1 MLRFLSLETV
11 DAAVSAALIN
21 LHLFI
26 AAGLA
31 ILILGE
37 AVTMPLSA
45 LFLRNIDRI
54 STRLVAGTL
63 LIVLG
68 VCLITAR

>member
-1 MLRFLSLETV
+1 V
-11 DAAVSAALIN
+11 DAAVSTALIN

-37 AVTMPLSA
+37 AVAMPLSA
-45 LFLRNIDRI
+45 LFLRDIERI

-68 VCLITAR
+68 VYLITAL

>member
-1 MLRFLSLETV
+1 LLRFLSIETV

-21 LHLFI
+21 LHPFI

-37 AVTMPLSA
+37 AVTVPLSA
-45 LFLRNIDRI
+45 LFLRDIERI
-54 STRLVAGTL
+54 GTRLVAGTL

-68 VCLITAR
+68 VCLITAL

>member
-1 MLRFLSLETV
+1 LLRFLTIDTV
-11 DAAVSAALIN
+11 DVAVSAALIN
-21 LHLFI
+21 LHPFI

-37 AVTMPLSA
+37 AVTTPLSA
-45 LFLRNIDRI
+45 LFLRDIERI
-54 STRLVAGTL
+54 GTRLVAGTL

-68 VCLITAR
+68 VCLITAL